1 MGLLQQQHIPSLE
14 SSTTHTAMQQQHL
27 QKHQTAI
34 AAVHRCR
41 FVQYTPSAIVSLAFA
56 PASAKRQRYLA
67 AARANGN
74 IELWN
79 PRGKSWFLERTIPG
93 SPEAPIESVVWV
105 HQTIDPSQSVTEL
118 DADMDMDSDDQETQD
133 HPTHI
138 SPPQIPL
145 KSSSPRLFSA
155 GLTGLIT
162 EYDLTSLLPRHE
174 TDSFGGPIWCMAAN
188 HAQSHLAVGCEDGYV
203 RIFKILPLDQGS
215 IEFVATVEK
224 QVGRVMSL
232 AWHPTDK
239 FLVVGSVKNIIRK
252 ICVATGRSVHRMVL
266 DTVRGED
273 TIVWDLQ
280 ILQPSLGNGQTSEV
294 IVAADSLGYVTFW
307 DWNTATLRKCV
318 KAHGADA
325 LCLAS
330 NAAGTRVFS
339 AGVDRKVVEITLADI
354 SLPTASSNTKG
365 LGKKS
370 GSSSARLANSSNHSG
385 SHVNGKRAPIS
396 KTSWIIS
403 GQKRYHT
410 HDVRALL
417 YIEDRP
423 FDAIVSGGVDTSLIF
438 SSPALSFNKMK
449 QHRMPL
455 HPHSPLVSIAPAARL
470 VMSRFDDSV
479 NVWRLGDIDPTLSDF
494 NSGNESTQG
503 ARQMDIQPSFDDHQ
517 RLDHAGHK
525 LLMTIKFKGRT
536 NLCASAISADGCWI
550 ALADLYSV
558 KVYRVILPSELS
570 CGAFSLSNGLA
581 KPVSGNTALPV
592 IKRVK
597 KVPVTGGASVLIFS
611 PDSSRLVIAGTDSF
625 VRVVLLGTPLDDS
638 MQVAAVFEQHAG
650 TNHHINRHSMNHS
663 KASGE
668 SSKDKNERA
677 VVILACICADSR
689 FLATTDALNRI
700 YVFDL
705 ESLQLHTSLPVFS
718 SLLTCMVFH
727 PGRVSHE
734 STPTPTTTSPF
745 SPPTL
750 IFTSTTNELVM
761 YDIGLCK
768 AGGRMSHWSR
778 VNSHRL
784 PQAFVERREI
794 VMGVCVDPAAPMRLI
809 VWGAYM
815 VCFIDLTV
823 QPIDVS
829 TTSTKSKLKG
839 IWRSSSGSD
848 LNHAIKKRSVED
860 RDCRDVDRA
869 EGEIVLR
876 NEPQDQ
882 SGRKLASVQVT
893 LQKGFVVDTRYQ
905 SIMYLGF
912 CGSQIVV
919 VERPVLHVL
928 AALPTAFYK
937 HKYGT

>member
-133 HPTHI
+133 YPTHI

-625 VRVVLLGTPLDDS
+625 VRVVLL
-638 MQVAAVFEQHAG
+638 AAYQ
-650 TNHHINRHSMNHS
+650 
-663 KASGE
+663 
-668 SSKDKNERA
+668 SSR
-677 VVILACICADSR
+677 ILITS
-689 FLATTDALNRI
+689 
-700 YVFDL
+700 DL
-705 ESLQLHTSLPVFS
+705 Y
-718 SLLTCMVFH
+718 
-727 PGRVSHE
+727 GI
-734 STPTPTTTSPF
+734 
-745 SPPTL
+745 PP
-750 IFTSTTNELVM
+750 STTNELVM

-794 VMGVCVDPAAPMRLI
+794 
-809 VWGAYM
+809 
-815 VCFIDLTV
+815 
-823 QPIDVS
+823 PIDVS

-839 IWRSSSGSD
+839 IWRNSSGSD
-848 LNHAIKKRSVED
+848 LHHAIKKRSVED

-882 SGRKLASVQVT
+882 SGRKSASVQVT

>member
-93 SPEAPIESVVWV
+93 SPEAPIESVVW
-105 HQTIDPSQSVTEL
+105 
-118 DADMDMDSDDQETQD
+118 
-133 HPTHI
+133 
-138 SPPQIPL
+138 IPL

-188 HAQSHLAVGCEDGYV
+188 HAQSHLAVGCEDGYE
-203 RIFKILPLDQGS
+203 RASYGS
-215 IEFVATVEK
+215 
-224 QVGRVMSL
+224 R
-232 AWHPTDK
+232 H
-239 FLVVGSVKNIIRK
+239 
-252 ICVATGRSVHRMVL
+252 
-266 DTVRGED
+266 VRGED

-294 IVAADSLGYVTFW
+294 IVAADSLGYV
-307 DWNTATLRKCV
+307 NILGLEYSHIAQPVGL
-318 KAHGADA
+318 
-325 LCLAS
+325 
-330 NAAGTRVFS
+330 
-339 AGVDRKVVEITLADI
+339 DR
-354 SLPTASSNTKG
+354 SCSTAS
-365 LGKKS
+365 
-370 GSSSARLANSSNHSG
+370 
-385 SHVNGKRAPIS
+385 HV
-396 KTSWIIS
+396 
-403 GQKRYHT
+403 
-410 HDVRALL
+410 AL
-417 YIEDRP
+417 
-423 FDAIVSGGVDTSLIF
+423 
-438 SSPALSFNKMK
+438 
-449 QHRMPL
+449 
-455 HPHSPLVSIAPAARL
+455 
-470 VMSRFDDSV
+470 DDSV

-494 NSGNESTQG
+494 NSGQN
-503 ARQMDIQPSFDDHQ
+503 QP
-517 RLDHAGHK
+517 
-525 LLMTIKFKGRT
+525 I
-536 NLCASAISADGCWI
+536 ASAISADGCWI

-919 VERPVLHVL
+919 VERPVLHVWL
-928 AALPTAFYK
+928 LFQLHSINTNMVLEMK
-937 HKYGT
+937 LRLRMNS